1 MVRGI
6 RPGEDN
12 DARREPHPLL
22 SQISTAAKSVLR
34 SRARCCRF
42 WGRAAA
48 RQEPDQRARRSSA
61 QADDGSYATWR
72 CVTPSRLT
80 RRCAREA
87 RSSCQSTVTHRC
99 GHPSLRRPN
108 LRQARRGPQHGRRQ
122 FASVATRWRA
132 LRFQEPAFDLKRSE
146 YALGCGSSPR
156 RAWRSLPSGAVR
168 YVQTA
173 ARRWSSTGTA
183 PWAPSAAPTTRR
195 VASPRGNRAHRAP
208 AWRSRKRSSMRA
220 ALISE
225 QSQVIT
231 PASRGADE
239 TQGEGRKWH
248 KPSDAG
254 SGVSVRP

>member
-1 MVRGI
+1 MGRGI
-6 RPGEDN
+6 RTGEDN

-22 SQISTAAKSVLR
+22 SQISTAAKSVLAVTCSVLPVLGAGRCEAGARPAGAPIFGTGRRRLVCHVAMRDAVAPNQALR
-34 SRARCCRF
+34 S
-42 WGRAAA
+42 G
-48 RQEPDQRARRSSA
+48 SS
-61 QADDGSYATWR
+61 
-72 CVTPSRLT
+72 VVVP
-80 RRCAREA
+80 
-87 RSSCQSTVTHRC
+87 VN

-108 LRQARRGPQHGRRQ
+108 LRQARQGPQHGRRQ